1 MALFPVPSDQE
12 LSSSAGWDRV
22 DKRTY
27 AVTRY
32 HFGYR
37 EVQAERKTYLGEIL
51 DAYKTPA
58 EIHLISEEGVEIT
71 VREQKVE
78 EVGRQLIL
86 NEGIVAELSAGIK
99 AGLLDLGAS
108 VHTTVQQ
115 EISKQLS
122 VSQTTTSVSG
132 VKRKVTLKKKI
143 SIDQGTIDQ
152 TFVSVQGYTRKK
164 VELWLR
170 FLDYLT
176 VELKGKRRYKHPVLR
191 ENEHINRIKLNLPV
205 AQFEYYESLD
215 NLNSVL
221 ILSEQDYQQ
230 AENVLTDPT
239 AVQVYR
245 PEFNCPPARLPS
257 FRTYT
262 TLYQL
267 ADIAFPLAGWRK

>member
-12 LSSSAGWDRV
+12 LMSPAGWDRV

-27 AVTRY
+27 AITRY

-37 EVQAERKTYLGEIL
+37 EMQAERKTYLGEIL
-51 DAYKTPA
+51 DAYKTPG

-71 VREQKVE
+71 VREQKAE
-78 EVGRQLIL
+78 EVSRQLIL

-108 VHTTVQQ
+108 VHSTVQQ

-122 VSQTTTSVSG
+122 VSHTTTSVSG

-143 SIDQGTIDQ
+143 SIEDGTTNQ

-170 FLDYLT
+170 FMDYLT
-176 VELKGKRRYKHPVLR
+176 IELKGKRRYKQPVLR

-205 AQFEYYESLD
+205 AQFEYFESLD
-215 NLNSVL
+215 NLNSVI
-221 ILSEQDYQQ
+221 ILSEREYQQ
-230 AENVLTDPT
+230 ADDVLPDPS
-239 AVQVYR
+239 AVQVFR
-245 PEFNCPPARLPS
+245 PDFSCPPARLPS

-267 ADIAFPLAGWRK
+267 ADIAFPPSARRK